1 MRYLL
6 ISFFVTSSII
16 AFAKKEKLYAV
27 HGAITQTSSYCGGA
41 APPQEMLERLS
52 RPQPYAN
59 QVYYIGKI
67 GKKKSTFQKITSDTL
82 GAFLLQLPVGKY
94 VVFSAEKM
102 KPFIMPA
109 SNKYTKYDAA
119 CLRKQYATPDASFE
133 IKNKNVAVNWNVHH
147 ACFYSL
153 PCTIYRG
160 PMPG

>member
-1 MRYLL
+1 MRYILF
-6 ISFFVTSSII
+6 SFFVTSSII
-16 AFAKKEKLYAV
+16 AFAKKEKLHEV
-27 HGAITQTSSYCGGA
+27 HVTITQTSSYCGGA

-82 GAFLLQLPVGKY
+82 GAFLLQLAVGKY

>member
-1 MRYLL
+1 MRYILF
-6 ISFFVTSSII
+6 SFFVTSSII
-16 AFAKKEKLYAV
+16 AFAKKEKLHEV
-27 HGAITQTSSYCGGA
+27 HVTITQTSSYCGGA

-160 PMPG
+160 QMPG

>member
-6 ISFFVTSSII
+6 ILIFITCSII
-16 AFAKKEKLYAV
+16 AFAKKEKLHEV
-27 HGAITQTSSYCGGA
+27 HVTITQTSSYCGGA

-82 GAFLLQLPVGKY
+82 GAFLLQLSAEKY

-102 KPFIMPA
+102 KPLTLPT

-119 CLRKQYATPDASFE
+119 CIRKQYATPDASFE
-133 IKNKNVAVNWNVHH
+133 IKNKNVEVNWNVHH

-153 PCTIYRG
+153 PCSTYRG